1 MILACEIKSACEVV
15 EKHMV
20 MVMMMLMVMV
30 MVMVKLMLVL
40 VWMLS

>member
-1 MILACEIKSACEVV
+1 MILACEIKATCEVMG
-15 EKHMV
+15 EHMV

-30 MVMVKLMLVL
+30 MVMVKLRLVL